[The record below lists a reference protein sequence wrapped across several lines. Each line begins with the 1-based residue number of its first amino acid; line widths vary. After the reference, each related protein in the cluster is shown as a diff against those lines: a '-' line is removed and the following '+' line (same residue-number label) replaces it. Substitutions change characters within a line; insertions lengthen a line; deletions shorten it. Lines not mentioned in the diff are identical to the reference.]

1 MSGIITM
8 DTINGI
14 KLLNKVE
21 QNKTFN
27 GFPLLKVN
35 RIVFMENVHCG
46 ESVEFSVIYKE
57 TKYNKSVRQRVS

>member
-1 MSGIITM
+1 MTFVSGIITM

-35 RIVFMENVHCG
+35 RIVFMENVHCA
-46 ESVEFSVIYKE
+46 EFSFSFKE
-57 TKYNKSVRQRVS
+57 TKYNK